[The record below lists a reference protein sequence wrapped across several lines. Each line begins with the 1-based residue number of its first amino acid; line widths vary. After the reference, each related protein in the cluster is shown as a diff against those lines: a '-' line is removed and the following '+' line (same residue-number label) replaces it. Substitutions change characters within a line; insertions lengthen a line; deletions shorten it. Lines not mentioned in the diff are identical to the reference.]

1 MVFLADIER
10 MRDERKGFVMKRILS
25 LLLCAALLLPC
36 ALSCAES
43 AAFDGSVFAGKKG
56 YTLREDGSWTC
67 VRGAEFPYPGFVIAV
82 RISVSGKGDGTVEAP
97 QLEVGLLKSSGSDE
111 AAMDVTGAAFYMR
124 SKAYAYENLPAGSP
138 YACVPL
144 YTQGKELV
152 QALSKVTELTVRVFY
167 KDNTKS
173 VYDINNYFKEDLSA
187 AAKDLLAADVWAYLT
202 DADGKWAEAEAAFP
216 LKISDQ

>member
-1 MVFLADIER
+1 
-10 MRDERKGFVMKRILS
+10 MKRILS

-43 AAFDGSVFAGKKG
+43 AGFDGSVFAGKKG
-56 YTLREDGSWTC
+56 YTLREDGSWTF

-82 RISVSGKGDGTVEAP
+82 RISVSGKGDGTVEVP

-111 AAMDVTGAAFYMR
+111 AAMDVTGAAFYMG

>member
-1 MVFLADIER
+1 
-10 MRDERKGFVMKRILS
+10 MKRILS
-25 LLLCAALLLPC
+25 LLLCVALLLPC

-111 AAMDVTGAAFYMR
+111 AAMDVTGAAFYMG
-124 SKAYAYENLPAGSP
+124 SKAYAYH
-138 YACVPL
+138 L
-144 YTQGKELV
+144 YLDCQHLKKCREEGHVKKIALEELN
-152 QALSKVTELTVRVFY
+152 K
-167 KDNTKS
+167 N
-173 VYDINNYFKEDLSA
+173 
-187 AAKDLLAADVWAYLT
+187 
-202 DADGKWAEAEAAFP
+202 DGKSPQRTLCKTCE
-216 LKISDQ
+216 KRYHKNH